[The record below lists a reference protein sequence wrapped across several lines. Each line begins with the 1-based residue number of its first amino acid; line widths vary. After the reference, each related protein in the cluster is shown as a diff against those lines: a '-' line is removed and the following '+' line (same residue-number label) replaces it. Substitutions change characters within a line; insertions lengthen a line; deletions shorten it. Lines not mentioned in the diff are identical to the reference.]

1 MKRISNNKLNIN
13 SLKIKFFRNFRKF
26 YKITKEI
33 SLILIVLQTI
43 VFSSIL
49 ISEPKAASLFL
60 NKFYRRILWS
70 FDTLEIEDYGNYIMD
85 FLYVLNPLKKSPIS
99 IPPPKVS
106 PNTTT
111 AVHLDPLAIFAAS
124 LRIKK
129 LNRL

>member
-85 FLYVLNPLKKSPIS
+85 FLYVLNPLKK
-99 IPPPKVS
+99 
-106 PNTTT
+106 
-111 AVHLDPLAIFAAS
+111 FAKFFVLS
-124 LRIKK
+124 S
-129 LNRL
+129 